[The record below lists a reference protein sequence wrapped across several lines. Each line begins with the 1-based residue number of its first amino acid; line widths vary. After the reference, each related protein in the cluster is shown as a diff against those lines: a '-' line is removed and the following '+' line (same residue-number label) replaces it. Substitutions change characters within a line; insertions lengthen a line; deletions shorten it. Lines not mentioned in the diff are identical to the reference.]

1 MSKHTSGSEAAL
13 PMRLCSLLRNAGTG
27 IERDLE
33 RLGFT
38 SAISANA
45 VAQINTIERATVAV
59 VKRQNPRATASLG
72 PKQVVI
78 EMGGSI
84 VWKSQMSP
92 ELRRS
97 VKW

>member
-1 MSKHTSGSEAAL
+1 
-13 PMRLCSLLRNAGTG
+13 MRMCSLLRNAGTG

-33 RLGFT
+33 RLVFT

-45 VAQINTIERATVAV
+45 VAQIDTIERVTVAV

-78 EMGGSI
+78 EMGGFHSLE
-84 VWKSQMSP
+84 KSDVAGATPISEM
-92 ELRRS
+92 
-97 VKW
+97 VI